1 MASISNIFIDQ
12 GATFTTTVTVTDS
25 SGSAVNLSG
34 YSVAAQIRKTFLSAS
49 ATAFT
54 ASISNASS
62 GEITISLSPTQTAAL
77 EAGRFVYDVVIT
89 ASGGT
94 KTRVVE
100 GQVTVNPSVT
110 RQLMS
115 ISATLSNNAGLQS
128 SIGSVSQVR
137 GSVSQGNEV
146 VVTRVTIPGPAGP
159 QGAAGSSENIIAQAA
174 DVDVSGLADGA
185 LLQYRASDQKFVA
198 RNQLD
203 TTTGQL
209 VFNGG
214 NF

>member
-62 GEITISLSPTQTAAL
+62 GEITISLTPTQTAAL

-100 GQVTVNPSVT
+100 GQGTVNPSVT
-110 RQLMS
+110 R
-115 ISATLSNNAGLQS
+115 
-128 SIGSVSQVR
+128 
-137 GSVSQGNEV
+137 
-146 VVTRVTIPGPAGP
+146 
-159 QGAAGSSENIIAQAA
+159 
-174 DVDVSGLADGA
+174 
-185 LLQYRASDQKFVA
+185 
-198 RNQLD
+198 
-203 TTTGQL
+203 
-209 VFNGG
+209 
-214 NF
+214 

>member
-12 GATFTTTVTVTDS
+12 GATFTTTVTVTDAN
-25 SGSAVNLSG
+25 GDAVNLSG
-34 YSVAAQIRKTFLSAS
+34 YSVAAQIRKTFLSS
-49 ATAFT
+49 TATAFT

-110 RQLMS
+110 R
-115 ISATLSNNAGLQS
+115 
-128 SIGSVSQVR
+128 
-137 GSVSQGNEV
+137 
-146 VVTRVTIPGPAGP
+146 
-159 QGAAGSSENIIAQAA
+159 
-174 DVDVSGLADGA
+174 
-185 LLQYRASDQKFVA
+185 
-198 RNQLD
+198 
-203 TTTGQL
+203 
-209 VFNGG
+209 
-214 NF
+214 

>member
-12 GATFTTTVTVTDS
+12 GATFTTTVTVTDAN
-25 SGSAVNLSG
+25 GDAVSLSG
-34 YSVAAQIRKTFLSAS
+34 YSVAAQIRKTFLSSS

-54 ASISNASS
+54 ATISNASS

-110 RQLMS
+110 R
-115 ISATLSNNAGLQS
+115 
-128 SIGSVSQVR
+128 
-137 GSVSQGNEV
+137 
-146 VVTRVTIPGPAGP
+146 
-159 QGAAGSSENIIAQAA
+159 
-174 DVDVSGLADGA
+174 
-185 LLQYRASDQKFVA
+185 
-198 RNQLD
+198 
-203 TTTGQL
+203 
-209 VFNGG
+209 
-214 NF
+214 

>member
-1 MASISNIFIDQ
+1 MASISNIFIAQ

-110 RQLMS
+110 R
-115 ISATLSNNAGLQS
+115 
-128 SIGSVSQVR
+128 
-137 GSVSQGNEV
+137 
-146 VVTRVTIPGPAGP
+146 
-159 QGAAGSSENIIAQAA
+159 
-174 DVDVSGLADGA
+174 
-185 LLQYRASDQKFVA
+185 
-198 RNQLD
+198 
-203 TTTGQL
+203 
-209 VFNGG
+209 
-214 NF
+214 

>member
-62 GEITISLSPTQTAAL
+62 GEITISLTPTQTAAL

-110 RQLMS
+110 R
-115 ISATLSNNAGLQS
+115 
-128 SIGSVSQVR
+128 
-137 GSVSQGNEV
+137 
-146 VVTRVTIPGPAGP
+146 
-159 QGAAGSSENIIAQAA
+159 
-174 DVDVSGLADGA
+174 
-185 LLQYRASDQKFVA
+185 
-198 RNQLD
+198 
-203 TTTGQL
+203 
-209 VFNGG
+209 
-214 NF
+214 